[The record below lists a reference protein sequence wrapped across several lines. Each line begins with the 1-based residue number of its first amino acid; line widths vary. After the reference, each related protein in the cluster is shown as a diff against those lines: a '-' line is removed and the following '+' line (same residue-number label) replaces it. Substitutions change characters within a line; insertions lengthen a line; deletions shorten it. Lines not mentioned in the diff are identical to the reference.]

1 MALTNERAEVLAK
14 YLTDKKDDGFAILD
28 LEAAEAAAKI
38 NADGYDFTAEELK
51 EFADLLQKSAAGDE
65 LDESSLDDVS
75 GGIVPVIGTV
85 IICGAVALAVA
96 GYNTYKRSK
105 KRK

>member
-75 GGIVPVIGTV
+75 GGLFVSTV
-85 IICGAVALAVA
+85 AAAAVAAGFAVA
-96 GYNTYKRSK
+96 YYAYK
-105 KRK
+105 KRKR